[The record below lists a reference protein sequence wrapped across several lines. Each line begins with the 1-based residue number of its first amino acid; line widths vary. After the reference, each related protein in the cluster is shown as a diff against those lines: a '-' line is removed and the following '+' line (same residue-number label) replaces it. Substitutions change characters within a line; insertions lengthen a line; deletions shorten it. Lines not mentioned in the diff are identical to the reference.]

1 MLNSN
6 TARTISS
13 ANTMANT
20 AVASLK
26 AILNFPGAIE
36 TALLCCVQVRHQSRL
51 IRSVTDDYIA

>member
-1 MLNSN
+1 
-6 TARTISS
+6 
-13 ANTMANT
+13 MANT